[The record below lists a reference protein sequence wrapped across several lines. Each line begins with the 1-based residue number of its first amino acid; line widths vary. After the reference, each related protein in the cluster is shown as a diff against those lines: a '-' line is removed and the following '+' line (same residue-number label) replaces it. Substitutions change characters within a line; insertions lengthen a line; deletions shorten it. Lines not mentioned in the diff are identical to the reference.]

1 MKSDY
6 LRKEEVTMD
15 KKHAHDMHIISIV
28 TRNSLRV
35 LQRISG
41 LFSRYSV
48 NIDQMSIFSGQDELS
63 HFSIIVYSDDH
74 SIQKLTNQLHKII
87 EVCDV
92 RLRK

>member
-1 MKSDY
+1 MEKPQ
-6 LRKEEVTMD
+6 
-15 KKHAHDMHIISIV
+15 AQDMHIISIV

-48 NIDQMSIFSGQDELS
+48 NIDQMSIFSGQDSLS
-63 HFSIIVYSDDH
+63 YFSVIVYCDEH
-74 SIQKLTNQLHKII
+74 SVQKLANQLHKIV

-92 RLRK
+92 RIMNHKNF

>member
-1 MKSDY
+1 MSKDH
-6 LRKEEVTMD
+6 E
-15 KKHAHDMHIISIV
+15 HDMHIISIV

-48 NIDQMSIFSGQDELS
+48 NIDQMSIFSGQDGLS
-63 HFSIIVYSDDH
+63 YFSIIVYASDP

-92 RLRK
+92 RVLNQQKF

>member
-1 MKSDY
+1 M
-6 LRKEEVTMD
+6 E
-15 KKHAHDMHIISIV
+15 KKGEMRFISIV

-48 NIDQMSIFSGQDELS
+48 NIEQMSIFSGPDDLS

-74 SIQKLTNQLHKII
+74 STQKLTNQLHKII

-92 RLRK
+92 RVVNHNF

>member
-1 MKSDY
+1 MTKHSD
-6 LRKEEVTMD
+6 
-15 KKHAHDMHIISIV
+15 DMHIINIV

-48 NIDQMSIFSGQDELS
+48 NIDQMSIFSGHDGLS
-63 HFSIIVYSDDH
+63 YFSVIVYSDDH
-74 SIQKLTNQLHKII
+74 SIQKLTNQLHKIV

-92 RLRK
+92 RILNHKHF

>member
-1 MKSDY
+1 ME
-6 LRKEEVTMD
+6 RKGEMR
-15 KKHAHDMHIISIV
+15 IISIV

-35 LQRISG
+35 LQRVTG
-41 LFSRYSV
+41 LFSRYIV
-48 NIDQMSIFSGQDELS
+48 NIEQMSIFSGEDDLS

-92 RLRK
+92 RVINQQF

>member
-1 MKSDY
+1 ME
-6 LRKEEVTMD
+6 RTGEMR
-15 KKHAHDMHIISIV
+15 IISIV

-35 LQRISG
+35 LQRVSG

-48 NIDQMSIFSGQDELS
+48 NIEQMSIFSGEDELS

-87 EVCDV
+87 EVCDIRV
-92 RLRK
+92 VNQKF

>member
-1 MKSDY
+1 ME
-6 LRKEEVTMD
+6 RKGEMR
-15 KKHAHDMHIISIV
+15 IISIV

-35 LQRISG
+35 LQRVSG

-48 NIDQMSIFSGQDELS
+48 NIEQMSIFSGEDDLS

-92 RLRK
+92 RVINQQF

>member
-1 MKSDY
+1 MS
-6 LRKEEVTMD
+6 RS
-15 KKHAHDMHIISIV
+15 HAHEMHIISIV

-48 NIDQMSIFSGQDELS
+48 NIDQMSIFSGQDGLS

-74 SIQKLTNQLHKII
+74 SIQK
-87 EVCDV
+87 
-92 RLRK
+92 

>member
-1 MKSDY
+1 MTKD
-6 LRKEEVTMD
+6 
-15 KKHAHDMHIISIV
+15 HAHDMHIITIV

-48 NIDQMSIFSGQDELS
+48 NIDQMSIFSGQDGLS
-63 HFSIIVYSDDH
+63 YFSVIVYSDDH
-74 SIQKLTNQLHKII
+74 SVQKLTNQLNKIV

-92 RLRK
+92 RIVNHKHF

>member
-1 MKSDY
+1 
-6 LRKEEVTMD
+6 MD
-15 KKHAHDMHIISIV
+15 KKVHDMHIINIV

-48 NIDQMSIFSGQDELS
+48 NIDQMSIFSGQDGLS
-63 HFSIIVYSDDH
+63 YFSMIVYSDDH
-74 SIQKLTNQLHKII
+74 SIMKLTNQLHKII

-92 RLRK
+92 RVLNNQKF